1 MNGKTWLIALAA
13 LVLGAAGAVAITR
26 AAQEDVGTAVAPGQT
41 AQTQS
46 TPDQQQEQQKKKNE
60 EKAADADEP
69 AEQEVKVTV
78 DAYVEAMEQGD
89 TDALCAI
96 QTEALA
102 AQACAQAAEGSD
114 WAAWA
119 SQIDLEQLKVD
130 VNGGQA
136 SVSVAGGASFS
147 LDRQRSGEWKI
158 DGFTPPSGGV
168 RSVPTRGGGSV
179 PTGGGGSVPTG
190 GGSVELPAP
199 QRPQLPQR

>member
-1 MNGKTWLIALAA
+1 M
-13 LVLGAAGAVAITR
+13 
-26 AAQEDVGTAVAPGQT
+26 TA
-41 AQTQS
+41 S
-46 TPDQQQEQQKKKNE
+46 IDL
-60 EKAADADEP
+60 
-69 AEQEVKVTV
+69 
-78 DAYVEAMEQGD
+78 DAYFERIGYHD
-89 TDALCAI
+89 PRPGPTLDALCAI

-114 WAAWA
+114 WAELWAAWA

-158 DGFTPPSGGV
+158 DGFTPPGGGG
-168 RSVPTRGGGSV
+168 RSVPTR
-179 PTGGGGSVPTG
+179 GGGSVPTG

>member
-1 MNGKTWLIALAA
+1 MNGKAWLIALAA

-26 AAQEDVGTAVAPGQT
+26 GAQEDTGTAAAPGQAT
-41 AQTQS
+41 QTES
-46 TPDQQQEQQKKKNE
+46 TPDQQQEQQKKKKKQ
-60 EKAADADEP
+60 KAAEADEP

-78 DAYVEAMEQGD
+78 DGYIEAVEQGD

-114 WAAWA
+114 WAELRAAWA

-158 DGFTPPSGGV
+158 DGFTPPSGGG
-168 RSVPTRGGGSV
+168 RSVPTR
-179 PTGGGGSVPTG
+179 GGGSVPTG

>member
-46 TPDQQQEQQKKKNE
+46 TPDQQQEQQKKNK

-114 WAAWA
+114 WAELWAAWA

-136 SVSVAGGASFS
+136 SVSVAGGTSFS

-158 DGFTPPSGGV
+158 DGFTPPSGGG
-168 RSVPTRGGGSV
+168 VPSGGNS
-179 PTGGGGSVPTG
+179 PIGGNVAG